1 MSQSYIIG
9 VAGGSGSGKST
20 VARTIIEAMLPGSC
34 AIIDHDS
41 YYRDFSHLNFEE
53 RAALNF
59 DHPDALET
67 SLLASHLDELR
78 AGRSFEK
85 PVYDFRTHTR
95 TSVTSTVA
103 PARTV
108 VVEGILVLAS
118 PELRARFDLMIF
130 VETDA
135 DIRLMRRMRRDMVER
150 GRSFLDVRDQYFA
163 TVRPMHEQFV
173 EPSKRHA
180 NILLPEGGQNTVGI
194 NLITQALLFR
204 AHPRNVSDL

>member
-1 MSQSYIIG
+1 
-9 VAGGSGSGKST
+9 
-20 VARTIIEAMLPGSC
+20 
-34 AIIDHDS
+34 
-41 YYRDFSHLNFEE
+41 
-53 RAALNF
+53 
-59 DHPDALET
+59 
-67 SLLASHLDELR
+67 
-78 AGRSFEK
+78 
-85 PVYDFRTHTR
+85 
-95 TSVTSTVA
+95 VA

-108 VVEGILVLAS
+108 VVEGILVLACA
-118 PELRARFDLMIF
+118 ELRARFDLMIF

-204 AHPRNVSDL
+204 AHPRNVSEV